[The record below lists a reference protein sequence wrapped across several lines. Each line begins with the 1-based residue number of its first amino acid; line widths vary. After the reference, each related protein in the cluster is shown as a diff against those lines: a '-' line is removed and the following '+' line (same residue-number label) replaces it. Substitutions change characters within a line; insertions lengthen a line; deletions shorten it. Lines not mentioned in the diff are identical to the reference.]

1 MRGIVAFVLLLAT
14 ALPVQGAEG
23 PSASWE
29 EIDELLAE
37 DEAWMQPDPAERDP
51 LEGLNR
57 ATHALNERFID
68 WLADPFNRAYRF
80 AVPAPVRH
88 SVARFFAN
96 LREPVILAND
106 LLQFAPDDAGRTGA
120 RFLINTTVGV
130 VGLFDPA
137 RAVGLPGHDND
148 FGATLAIYGA
158 PSGPYLVVPVLGPS
172 CARDVVG
179 ETVDG
184 FLRPDAWVLGVGTRA
199 LLTTGSGMAVYDVQ
213 QERLDALRET
223 SVDFYAALR
232 GAFLLDRDA
241 SVRARIR
248 RIWWRRLLERGPD
261 G

>member
-1 MRGIVAFVLLLAT
+1 MRGIFVLVLLLAM
-14 ALPVQGAEG
+14 ALPARAAEE
-23 PSASWE
+23 PSGRWE

-37 DEAWMQPDPAERDP
+37 DEAWMQPDPAQRDP
-51 LEGLNR
+51 LERLNR

-68 WLADPFNRAYRF
+68 WVADPFNRVYRF
-80 AVPAPVRH
+80 AVPAPARH

-96 LREPVILAND
+96 LRAPVILAND
-106 LLQFAPDDAGRTGA
+106 LLQLTPHDAGRTGA

-148 FGATLAIYGA
+148 FGATLAVYGA

-172 CARDVVG
+172 SARDVVG

-199 LLTTGSGMAVYDVQ
+199 LLTTGSGVAVYDLQ
-213 QERLDALRET
+213 QERLEALRKT

-241 SVRARIR
+241 SIRARIR
-248 RIWWRRLLERGPD
+248 RIWWRRLLEGD
-261 G
+261 SEG